1 MMRVVRRIFLIL
13 FIVLAVV
20 IGAAAVY
27 ANSSAAKR
35 QVRAFILRELN
46 ETYGIPTEFDDL
58 EVRFFPL
65 SITVYGLRVSHP
77 TEGPFLEARAL
88 TITPDPWSVVRGKY
102 RFEEIALL
110 EPHLHFKIRDGRL
123 VNLPQ
128 PRRPQ
133 GSSVSTPLV
142 DAFAAVDGRIDVS
155 VESSD
160 SPPAEVHLAGVNLD
174 VTGSRNEVFEL
185 RALISGGQV
194 RWGDFARP
202 VTQFE
207 ARVGATLGEL
217 RLRRLSFE
225 LGDDVKVKVYRGL
238 LAWGANPEV
247 HLSGQAALP
256 LPLLDLLPRSLGL
269 PSFGGSAQVVGQVD
283 YGPPAK
289 SAAVT
294 DAMPRWS
301 SRVALTLTD
310 ARAGRYVVGDV
321 GGTVRVGSDGLRAEG
336 LLLDTGIGKLTIDG
350 TFGFD
355 RPGRPI
361 DAMIKM
367 ERLEFAPLLERFGV
381 ERSKVVQTFDGTI
394 AVTGTASPFHIVARL
409 DTDVTNFG
417 VYDTSFRFDDKVTIL
432 DLPKAHATGGI
443 ETDLEQLT
451 LIPTHA
457 VTGESKHLV
466 TGSYRYGDEH
476 FTLDIVSTPLVTADL
491 GELLEIGLSGT
502 GPAHT
507 LLDGPIGDLKIT
519 AEMSFRDFRYLEK
532 TFGNVHATLLYQ
544 DDVLSFPEIR
554 AVQGESRYAV
564 VPMAFD
570 FRDERPGRWTATADV
585 QAETVRVRD
594 VATVLRDDPARWAAF
609 DGYAEGSVNILY
621 RSWTNDFDVKFD
633 GRAKRVAVWGEPLDL
648 VAASGRYRGGSMQIP
663 HFRAERSG
671 GWVEG
676 TATVGFKGPR
686 LRAEFA
692 GEGIPLPQLFGGA
705 LARYGVET
713 QASVQGTVDGPL
725 AALEGSATV
734 QLAGVKVRGL
744 DFGDVALDATLASG
758 FRLRLRGA
766 TADGDISFDV
776 LAELA
781 GRQRVGVA
789 ADFHDLEPFRFVD
802 DARLAGW
809 NLRVTGRTALVLTL
823 GRTLQADGKADFT
836 EFELGT
842 PQGTV
847 HAVEPVWIAF
857 TDSSIEFR
865 RGRFE
870 APGGTDFTLLGDFG
884 ADRLDLD
891 VHGTAD
897 LALVL
902 GLVPASLPRTSGKL
916 EFGARVTGTLDAPQL
931 VGTAHLREGRLT
943 VGEPYG
949 DVANVDAEL
958 TLTPSQVSID
968 RCSAQFLGG
977 NVRVDGVVALE
988 RFAPQRYDLG
998 VDFGGLTYKLTSTLP
1013 MSFDGTLR
1021 VTGAQ
1026 PDFRPLVAGDV
1037 YVTRLAYT
1045 DPIRL
1050 GMSLSSL
1057 GRSEVET
1064 IPTFRPEDDYVRFD
1078 VRLHGEGL
1086 SVRNNLIEASFHID
1100 DATQP
1105 FRLVGTNQLF
1115 GLVGAVVI
1123 DHGQMRFRRSVF
1135 DVTRGVVTFDSPWKV
1150 DPRFD
1155 VVAETEVRDWRIT
1168 LTASGRRNDLRLITT
1183 SDPDLSEDDIVL
1195 LLTVGMTRE
1204 EAELLGAEG
1213 AAAGALAEVFDEAL
1227 GVSERVGRYVPI
1239 FDQMRLTTEYSP
1251 RTGRSE
1257 PRIAIGKRIS
1267 DQARIEASSA
1277 LTDTRDFRAVF
1288 SYEVTDQLSLE
1299 GVYDNNND
1307 QQFGNVGADVRWR
1320 IEF

>member
-1 MMRVVRRIFLIL
+1 MRVVRRIFLIL

-27 ANSSAAKR
+27 ANSTAAKR
-35 QVRAFILRELN
+35 QLRAFILRELN
-46 ETYGIPTEFDDL
+46 DTYGIPTEFDEL

-65 SITVYGLRVSHP
+65 SVTVYGLRVSHP

-88 TITPDPWSVVRGKY
+88 TITPELWSVLRGKY

-110 EPHLHFKIRDGRL
+110 EPHLHLKLRDGRL

-128 PRRPQ
+128 PRRQEGPD
-133 GSSVSTPLV
+133 VSTPLV
-142 DAFAAVDGRIDVS
+142 DAFAAVDGRIELS
-155 VESSD
+155 IETTGE
-160 SPPAEVHLAGVNLD
+160 PPVAVNLAGVNLD
-174 VTGSRNEVFEL
+174 VTGSRNELFEL
-185 RALISGGQV
+185 RALVSGGNV
-194 RWGDFARP
+194 RWGDFTRP

-207 ARVGATLGEL
+207 ARVGATLGEV
-217 RLRRLSFE
+217 RLRRLAFE

-238 LAWGANPEV
+238 LRWGANPEV
-247 HLSGQAALP
+247 HVSGQAALP

-283 YGPPAK
+283 YGPPAQPG
-289 SAAVT
+289 AAA
-294 DAMPRWS
+294 DATPRWS
-301 SRVALTLTD
+301 SRVAVTLID

-336 LLLDTGIGKLTIDG
+336 LLLDTGIGKITIDG
-350 TFGFD
+350 SFRFD
-355 RPGRPI
+355 QPGLPI
-361 DAMIKM
+361 DALVRM

-381 ERSKVVQTFDGTI
+381 ERSKAVQTFDGTI
-394 AVTGTASPFHIVARL
+394 AVQGTASPFHIVARL
-409 DTDVTNFG
+409 DTDVTDFAVFN
-417 VYDTSFRFDDKVTIL
+417 TSFRFDEKVTIVSV
-432 DLPKAHATGGI
+432 PKAHATGGI

-457 VTGESKHLV
+457 ITGESKHLV

-476 FTLDIVSTPLVTADL
+476 FVLDIVSTPLVTADIS
-491 GELLEIGLSGT
+491 ELLEIGISGT

-507 LLDGPIGDLKIT
+507 LLDGPMGDLKIT

-532 TFGNVHATLLYQ
+532 SFGNVHATLLYE

-564 VPMAFD
+564 VPMTFD
-570 FRDERPGRWTATADV
+570 FRDERPERWTATAEV
-585 QAETVRVRD
+585 QAEAVRVRD
-594 VATVLRDDPARWAAF
+594 VATVLRDDPARWAPF
-609 DGYAEGSVNILY
+609 DGFAEGTVHILY
-621 RSWTNDFDVKFD
+621 RSWLDEFEVGFD
-633 GRAKRVAVWGEPLDL
+633 GRAKRVTVYGEPLDL
-648 VAASGRYRGGSMQIP
+648 VAAAGRYRNGSMQVP
-663 HFRAERSG
+663 HFRAERLG

-676 TATVGFKGPR
+676 SATIGFQGPR
-686 LRAEFA
+686 LKAEFDGA
-692 GEGIPLPQLFGGA
+692 GIPVHQLFGGA
-705 LARYGVET
+705 LQQVGLEAL
-713 QASVQGTVDGPL
+713 ASIHGSVDGPL

-734 QLAGVKVRGL
+734 QLAGTKVRGFDL
-744 DFGDVALDATLASG
+744 GDVALDATLASG
-758 FRLRLRGA
+758 LRLRLTGA
-766 TADGDISFDV
+766 TADGDLAFDA
-776 LAELA
+776 LAELS

-789 ADFHDLEPFRFVD
+789 ADFRDLQPFLFLD
-802 DARLAGW
+802 DPRLDGW
-809 NLRVTGRTALVLTL
+809 ALRVSGRTALVLTL
-823 GRTLQADGKADFT
+823 GRELQVDGKADFT
-836 EFELGT
+836 DFALST

-847 HAVEPVWIAF
+847 RAVEPVWIAF

-870 APGGTDFTLLGDFG
+870 APGGTSFTLLGDFG

-902 GLVPASLPRTSGKL
+902 GLLPTTLPEATGKL
-916 EFGARVTGTLDAPQL
+916 EFGARVTGTLDEPLL
-931 VGTAHLREGRLT
+931 VGTAHLRDGRLV
-943 VGEPYG
+943 VGEPFG
-949 DVANVDAEL
+949 EVTNIDAEL
-958 TLTPSQVSID
+958 TLTPSQISVD
-968 RCSAQFLGG
+968 RCAAEFLGG
-977 NVRVDGVVALE
+977 NVRVNGSVALA
-988 RFAPQRYDLG
+988 RFEPQGYDLG
-998 VDFGGLTYKLTSTLP
+998 LDFGGLTYQLTPTLP
-1013 MSFDGTLR
+1013 VAFDGTLR

-1026 PDFRPLVAGDV
+1026 PDFRPLVRGDV

-1050 GMSLSSL
+1050 GVSLSSL
-1057 GRSEVET
+1057 GRPEIET

-1086 SVRNNLIEASFHID
+1086 LVRNNLIEATFHID

-1168 LTASGRRNDLRLITT
+1168 LTASGRRNDLRLVTT
-1183 SDPDLSEDDIVL
+1183 SDPDLSEDDVVL

-1204 EAELLGAEG
+1204 EAELMGAGG

-1257 PRIAIGKRIS
+1257 PRITIGKRIS